1 MKKFLEF
8 IISQII
14 DEPENI
20 EVEEIRN
27 QESDVILNIISPK
40 EKIGHLVGKE
50 GRIIQAI
57 RNLIKVLAV
66 KENARVSVNIIEKG
80 LPESI

>member
-8 IISQII
+8 IIAQII
-14 DEPENI
+14 DNAKDI

-27 QESDVILNIISPK
+27 GESDVTLNIKSPK
-40 EKIGHLVGKE
+40 EKIGHLVGRE

-57 RNLIKVLAV
+57 RNLVKVIAV
-66 KENARVSVNIIEKG
+66 KENARVSINIIEKD
-80 LPESI
+80 LHDLT

>member
-8 IISQII
+8 IIAQII
-14 DEPENI
+14 DNAKDI

-27 QESDVILNIISPK
+27 GESDVILNIKSPK
-40 EKIGHLVGKE
+40 EKIGHLVGRE

-57 RNLIKVLAV
+57 RNLVKVIAV
-66 KENARVSVNIIEKG
+66 KENARVSINIIEKD
-80 LPESI
+80 LHDLT